1 MFLLNVAIGVVQ
13 GFTNQKQKQDFKWVL
28 LQLRLWVLPHLVL
41 GAGAACSVG
50 AAAACDLQECMHG
63 GRPTGRQV
71 AGIGVNKQACKAS
84 TVGDANVAS
93 SCPPTRRDD
102 DW

>member
-28 LQLRLWVLPHLVL
+28 PQLGLWVRVQRVLWVLE
-41 GAGAACSVG
+41 AACSVG
-50 AAAACDLQECMHG
+50 AAAARSLQGCMHG

-71 AGIGVNKQACKAS
+71 AGIG
-84 TVGDANVAS
+84 
-93 SCPPTRRDD
+93 
-102 DW
+102 